1 MRKKTKKFSS
11 DDKKKLCNKIEQIK
25 DKEHHIEIFRII
37 TSNSTPKFTE
47 NSNGIWLD
55 LNNLDDTTLNLI
67 ENYINNINLI
77 NENFNESK
85 FIPYTQ
91 KEKFD
96 YEGPKLNNFEKN
108 IISIQ
113 KSDE

>member
-11 DDKKKLCNKIEQIK
+11 DDKKKLVNKIELIK
-25 DKEHHIEIFRII
+25 DKKYHIEIFRII

-55 LNNLDDTTLNLI
+55 LNILDDNTLNLI
-67 ENYINNINLI
+67 ENYINKINPI
-77 NENFNESK
+77 NTDFNESK
-85 FIPYTQ
+85 FIPYTH
-91 KEKFD
+91 KKKFE
-96 YEGPKLNNFEKN
+96 YEGPKLNNYEKN